1 MKIVPSID
9 LWDGRAV
16 CLPREDGEPMTLCSA
31 QGCGVARRF
40 LRAGARDLHIT
51 DLQGALAGEPDFANY
66 IEIGALVQQGHAFI
80 QIAGGIRTEE
90 HILKYLEMGADRVV
104 MDDGSEEN
112 LPFIRRMARRYGRKL
127 AVAVELKDGE
137 ACAET
142 CRCLQEVGVETVVC
156 TADRREGLSAD
167 ILDACRRLGA
177 IRNLEVI
184 VAVSV
189 ASAEEIRLLK
199 ETGVA
204 GVIPGRALYDGGL
217 DLGMCLDAAE
227 DRHAPEDDEMPL
239 F

>member
-16 CLPREDGEPMTLCSA
+16 CLPREDGAPMTVCSA

-40 LRAGARDLHIT
+40 IRAGARYLHIM
-51 DLQGALAGEPDFANY
+51 DLQGAAAGEPDFANY
-66 IEIGALVQQGHAFI
+66 IEIGALLQQGHACI

-112 LPFIRRMARRYGRKL
+112 LPFIRRMARRYGGKL

-137 ACAET
+137 TCAEA
-142 CRCLQEVGVETVVC
+142 CRRLQEAGVEAVVC
-156 TADRREGLSAD
+156 SADRKAGLSAE
-167 ILDACRRLGA
+167 ILDACRKLGA
-177 IRNLEVI
+177 IRGLEVT
-184 VAVSV
+184 VAVSIV
-189 ASAEEIRLLK
+189 SAEEIRLLK

-204 GVIPGRALYDGGL
+204 GVIPGVALYERL
-217 DLGMCLDAAE
+217 DLGMCLEAAE
-227 DRHAPEDDEMPL
+227 NRGEPEDDEMPL